1 MSLSQH
7 YKNLF
12 SEFLNK
18 VKSTNVLVDEL
29 IDSENDTRYG
39 ITLLI
44 RPPIFIKNKIQI
56 FLDDLRKIEPI
67 QYYYRNSD
75 IHITVMSIISCHNG
89 FDLSKINLEDYF
101 SVISKSIEN
110 EKSFEI
116 IFRGIT
122 ATQSAIMVQGFW
134 EENTLNN
141 IRDNLRENFR
151 QTDLEQSLDK
161 RYSIKTA
168 HSTIVRFRND
178 IKEKDKF
185 IELLE
190 KYRNYNFGKF
200 GVNELEFVAN
210 DWYQKIEK
218 VKLLKTF
225 KLGKK

>member
-1 MSLSQH
+1 MNLSEH

-29 IDSENDTRYG
+29 IDSENDNRYG

-75 IHITVMSIISCHNG
+75 IHITVMSIISCYNG

-101 SVISKSIEN
+101 SVISKSVEK
-110 EKSFEI
+110 EKSFAINFE
-116 IFRGIT
+116 GIT

-151 QTDLEQSLDK
+151 QTHLEQSLDK

-190 KYRNYNFGKF
+190 KYKNYNFGKF

-225 KLGKK
+225 KLEKK